1 MRNRQ
6 ISRSVA
12 AVVLAAAGLV
22 GVINPPHANAVA
34 NPLVRDISMG
44 NVATNERELSIAVDP
59 SNANRLMAG
68 SNQRGG
74 GQAWFRSNDGG
85 RTWANGAL
93 PFGTLTVPGT
103 SSLTAS
109 DPSLA
114 YGNDGT
120 LYYSALAHDGGG
132 LNIGSLF
139 VTATTDQGANWTD
152 LANGVVA
159 AGAAVPT
166 NVLQDKEHIAVD
178 QANNNVYVAWTP
190 IGGANHQ
197 EIVFA
202 RDLGGVGNGFAFN
215 APLVIT
221 TAAGFNSC
229 LNQGADMTMVGARI
243 YLTWTSFC
251 SGFAHGDPAGVWVA
265 FSDNQGTSFSAP
277 VQVAT
282 LDNVDHTAQ
291 GFRSRSHPSIDAS
304 SGRVFVVWATNAN
317 AAANTDGDVMISSS
331 TDGVTWSVPST
342 VNAEPSAA
350 DQDEQWMPW
359 VTTGNGRVHVVYYC
373 WDDEGTSINACM
385 ATAPIAASPAF
396 TERVISSAPTPTS
409 TGFLG
414 DYNGNFVGSDDV
426 VHPAWGDGRA
436 AVGGA
441 TDAYTAR
448 VDFSPPTTVNLT
460 GPATKPWGD
469 NASFTATVL
478 GAVGENEQFIPVK
491 FTVTGGGS
499 PSPTTATATTNAAG
513 QAAFTFTNPIA
524 ATNTVHVWADL
535 DENGTEQADE
545 GKDLSITWTAH
556 PTTTTYTGPAS
567 GTYSDPVTLSGTLL
581 DSLLGT
587 PISGETLT
595 LSVGTDSCTGVTNGS
610 GAASCSVPLTQVPG
624 TGYAATASFAAT
636 VQYATSSGTAPFTI
650 LKETTVLTYSGP
662 TLIANN
668 LAITLKAALTEDD
681 GPAVAGRTVD
691 FTLGTGAS
699 AQICSGVTNATGVAS
714 CTIAMVNQ
722 PLGPGVVAA
731 NFAGDAYYLPSNAS
745 ATTIVFQWT
754 TGGNFVIGSG
764 NAAIN
769 NTTTFWSSKWST
781 LNAPSSGA
789 APDSFKGF
797 ANSPA
802 GPTTCGGTWTTS
814 GGNSPPPP
822 SGLPSYTAM
831 LVTDSVTKAGP
842 VITGTKPTIVV
853 VQTNADYGPAP
864 GKTGTAQVLAVLC
877 P

>member
-1 MRNRQ
+1 MAKAF
-6 ISRSVA
+6 VA
-12 AVVLAAAGLV
+12 VALTAAGLG
-22 GVINPPHANAVA
+22 GVINAPPATAVA
-34 NPLVRDISMG
+34 NPLIRDISMG

-59 SNANRLMAG
+59 ANPNRMMAG

-120 LYYSALAHDGGG
+120 LYFSALAHDGGG
-132 LNIGSLF
+132 LNIGTLF

-159 AGAAVPT
+159 AGAVGPP
-166 NVLQDKEHIAVD
+166 NVLQDKEHIVVD

-190 IGGANHQ
+190 IGGGNNQ
-197 EIVFA
+197 EIVFS
-202 RDLGGVGNGFAFN
+202 RDLAGVGNGFAFS
-215 APLVIT
+215 ALLVII
-221 TAAGFNSC
+221 TAAAFNSC

-243 YLTWTSFC
+243 YLVWTSFC
-251 SGFAHGDPAGVWVA
+251 AGFAHGDTATVWSA

-291 GFRSRSHPSIDAS
+291 GFRSRSHPSVDAS
-304 SGRVFVVWATNAN
+304 AGRVFVVWATNSDTVG
-317 AAANTDGDVMISSS
+317 NTDGDIMLSSS
-331 TDGVTWSVPST
+331 TDGATWTAPST

-359 VTTGNGRVHVVYYC
+359 VTAGNGRVHVVYYC

-385 ATAPIAASPAF
+385 ATGAIAASPTF
-396 TERVISSAPTPTS
+396 TERVITSAGTPTS

-436 AVGGA
+436 GVGGS

-448 VDFSPPTTVNLT
+448 VDFSPPTTINLT

-469 NASFTATVL
+469 NATFTAKVL
-478 GAVGENEQFIPVK
+478 GAGGENEQFIPVK
-491 FTVTGGGS
+491 FTVTGGGA
-499 PSPTTATATTNAAG
+499 PTPIASASTPTNAAG
-513 QAAFTFTNPIA
+513 QASFTFTNPSA
-524 ATNTVHVWADL
+524 STNTVHVWADL
-535 DENGTEQADE
+535 DENGTEQSDE
-545 GKDLSITWTAH
+545 GKDVTITWTAH
-556 PTTTTYTGPAS
+556 PTTSAYTGPAS
-567 GTYSDPVTLSGTLL
+567 GTYSDPVTLTGTLS
-581 DSLLGT
+581 DSLLAT
-587 PISGETLT
+587 PIAGATLT

-610 GAASCSVPLTQVPG
+610 GVATCTVSLTQVPG
-624 TGYAATASFAAT
+624 PYTATAAFTATGQYAA
-636 VQYATSSGTAPFTI
+636 SSGTAPFTI
-650 LKETTVLTYSGP
+650 NKETTVLTYTGP

-668 LAITLKAALTEDD
+668 LPITLSASLKEDD
-681 GPAVAGRTVD
+681 GPSVIGRNVGL
-691 FTLGTGAS
+691 TLGTGGS
-699 AQICSGVTNATGVAS
+699 AQTCNGVTTATGTAS

-722 PLGPGVVAA
+722 PLGPGVVSA
-731 NFAGDAYYLPSNAS
+731 NFAGDAYYLSSNAN

-754 TGGNFVIGSG
+754 DGGNFVIGSG
-764 NAAIN
+764 NAAIAG
-769 NTTTFWSSKWST
+769 TATFWGSQWST
-781 LNAPSSGA
+781 ANTVGAGA

-797 ANSPA
+797 SNAPA
-802 GPTTCGGTWTTS
+802 GPTTCGATWDSS

-831 LVTDSVTKAGP
+831 LVTDSVTKSGP
-842 VITGTKPTIVV
+842 TITGTKPSIVV
-853 VQTNADYGPAP
+853 VRTNPGYGPSP
-864 GKTGTAQVLAVLC
+864 GKAGTAEVLAVLC